1 MYCTE
6 VEVSECVNPTVLP
19 SPTSSSYS
27 SFSLITSSQDFISLS
42 ITGTISTVSIA
53 TSMSSIISTSSSLSS
68 ISSSSSS
75 ITSSL
80 TSYSSSSSSL
90 FSSTTSEAS
99 PSPTSTPT
107 SATPLSFLTPEL
119 TAVLCVVFF
128 LILVVLILALSV
140 CICCFLRRK
149 PVAEV
154 SITQAFDNPDYN
166 GENIRINFLF

>member
-6 VEVSECVNPTVLP
+6 VEVSDCVNPTVLP

-68 ISSSSSS
+68 ISSFSSS
-75 ITSSL
+75 ILSSL
-80 TSYSSSSSSL
+80 TSSSSSSSL
-90 FSSTTSEAS
+90 SSSTTSEAS
-99 PSPTSTPT
+99 SSPTSPPK